1 MKLRIDEITDEE
13 REVRLAVPVGRLVED
28 LGDDDRLEFRPSK
41 ELAARLGVYRAGEDI
56 VVGGEVKGAFSG
68 ECCRCLGPV
77 SVDVVKQFHTILLP
91 EAENEPDAPELSA
104 EDLALG
110 FFSGDELE
118 LAPICL
124 EQVLVELPTRALC
137 GPECRG
143 LCSSC
148 GSNLN
153 EETCSCSAE
162 VRDPRL
168 AVLRNLKVGRR

>member
-1 MKLRIDEITDEE
+1 MKLRIEEITEEE
-13 REVRLAVPVGRLVED
+13 REVSLD
-28 LGDDDRLEFRPSK
+28 LSADELTEGWGDDERLEFRPATG
-41 ELAARLGVYRAGEDI
+41 LVAHLGVYRAGEDI
-56 VVGGEVKGAFSG
+56 VVGGSVCIGFVGDCS
-68 ECCRCLGPV
+68 RCLEPV
-77 SVDVVKQFHTILLP
+77 NIRVEKEFHTILLP
-91 EAENEPDAPELSA
+91 EIEDSETPPELSA
-104 EDLALG
+104 EDLSLG
-110 FFSGDELE
+110 FFSGDELDI
-118 LAPICL
+118 APICL
-124 EQVLVELPTRALC
+124 EQVLLELPTRALC